1 MGKSKIAQW
10 LKPQGLKQIRA
21 WRGQGMTMV
30 QTARAMGI
38 GKTTLHNWARQHPE
52 IRKALEDGTK
62 ADSAAKNG
70 LQRSAGTA
78 SLPKPAS
85 SPEQTVF
92 PHSSSSPLPSP
103 AAGERSAAPAG
114 KPCVSLLISPLADPY
129 PFAREA
135 RLEPLSPE
143 ADPLVLERL
152 MEHALM
158 RRALG
163 CCYATVT
170 SELRKDPV
178 TGEMVM
184 TVTKRVDKEVPPDTS
199 AQLFWLKTH
208 VPERWR
214 DKAGDEP
221 ATDGEVTVTFD
232 VDEEEDDADPEDDE

>member
-21 WRGQGMTMV
+21 WRAQGLTME
-30 QTARAMGI
+30 QTAQAMGV
-38 GKTTLHNWARQHPE
+38 GGSTLRQWARQRPE
-52 IRKALEDGTK
+52 IRAAAEGSAK
-62 ADSAAKNG
+62 ADSAENA
-70 LQRSAGTA
+70 QHSAATAAPTRPDADRKQTA
-78 SLPKPAS
+78 SPHTGPA
-85 SPEQTVF
+85 
-92 PHSSSSPLPSP
+92 PLPSP
-103 AAGERSAAPAG
+103 SADGSPACPAG
-114 KPCVSLLISPLADPY
+114 KPCVSLRVAPLADPY

-208 VPERWR
+208 APERWR

>member
-10 LKPQGLKQIRA
+10 LKPQGLQRIRA
-21 WRGQGMTMV
+21 WRAQGLTME
-30 QTARAMGI
+30 QTAQAMGV
-38 GKTTLHNWARQHPE
+38 GGSTLRRWARLHPE
-52 IRKALEDGTK
+52 IRAAAEIGAK
-62 ADSAAKNG
+62 ADPAESAQHSAATATPTRPAADRK
-70 LQRSAGTA
+70 QTA
-78 SLPKPAS
+78 S
-85 SPEQTVF
+85 

-103 AAGERSAAPAG
+103 AADERSATPAG
-114 KPCVSLLISPLADPY
+114 KPCVSIQIAPLADPY

-208 VPERWR
+208 APERWR